1 MNNKNIVTALEN
13 MVNKTFVYAN
23 NIHCVQNY
31 KIDETKKRYVIKTNL
46 DVFDR
51 SVDSMDEFL
60 KYWKPVSNIAT
71 LQTEGN
77 QDDQVSI
84 FIEQENSF
92 STKLI
97 EICNDNIEKVQKDK
111 AYIPQAQA
119 VNNNVN
125 SILHIAKLRLDFMKH
140 FKTFPKTKTR

>member
-71 LQTEGN
+71 IKTEDN
-77 QDDQVSI
+77 QEDQISI

>member
-13 MVNKTFVYAN
+13 MVNKTFMYAN

-31 KIDETKKRYVIKTNL
+31 KIDETKKRYFIKTNL

-51 SVDSMDEFL
+51 SLDSMEEFL
-60 KYWKPVSNIAT
+60 KYWKPVSNIST
-71 LQTEGN
+71 LQTEEN
-77 QDDQVSI
+77 QNDQISI

-92 STKLI
+92 SNKLI
-97 EICNDNIEKVQKDK
+97 DICNDNIEKVQKDK

-125 SILHIAKLRLDFMKH
+125 SILHIAKLRLDVMKH
-140 FKTFPKTKTR
+140 FKAFPKTKTQ